1 MNSLRFI
8 EEVKEAVSG
17 GIFKRKKPKKKNP
30 ETAEEI
36 CLEELNKPKPKGLY
50 S

>member
-1 MNSLRFI
+1 MNQLSFI
-8 EEVKEAVSG
+8 KEVKAAVSG
-17 GIFKRKKPKKKNP
+17 GIFKKRRPKKKP

-36 CLEELNKPKPKGLY
+36 CLDELDKPKPKGLY